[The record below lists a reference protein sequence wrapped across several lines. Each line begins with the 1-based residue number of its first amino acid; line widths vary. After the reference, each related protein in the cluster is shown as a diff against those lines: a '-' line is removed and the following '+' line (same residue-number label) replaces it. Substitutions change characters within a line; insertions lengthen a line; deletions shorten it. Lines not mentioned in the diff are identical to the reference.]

1 MATQPEI
8 DEVRANTDEPTDKN
22 WSDLG
27 LGELVDSN
35 GVNGASSIIWRRKAA
50 SYAKLVDTSE
60 AGASHAFSDLHKNA
74 LEMADRFELL
84 SISDGGALGTTGRAK
99 VHVIDRE

>member
-8 DEVRANTDEPTDKN
+8 EEVRANTDEPNDTN
-22 WSDLG
+22 WSDTDLE
-27 LGELVDSN
+27 ELIDSD

-74 LEMADRFELL
+74 LQMMERFELL
-84 SISDGGALGTTGRAK
+84 AVSGSAVAGRAK
-99 VHVIDRE
+99 VKVIDRE